1 MGERHVPRML
11 DFAAEYSRRLLL
23 VAAALVVLGY
33 VLVQLSGIL
42 LPTLVAILITALLYP
57 AAEWLRGKGVPS
69 LLATVFVMG
78 AMLSAVVG
86 AFAIVGP
93 STISQFDDLAAGG
106 REGVQR
112 LTTYVTEGPFGVSE
126 ADIDQRVSA
135 AVEQVRQNL
144 GGLAGRVVGT
154 ALIAVNAL
162 AGLVLV
168 LFLVFFFVKDGERM
182 GNSVVGLARPQWR
195 ADARELG
202 RQAFEVLAIYARGV
216 VFVAT
221 VDAVLIGL
229 ALLAIGVPLVLPLA
243 LVTFLAAFFPIIGAV
258 LAGALAVLVALV
270 SDGFVAA
277 GLVLAAVV
285 VIQQLEGNV
294 LYPLIVGRS
303 LHLHPAA
310 MLLVLGAGSLVAG
323 VAGALFAV
331 PVASVVVVVAKYLRA
346 RERRH
351 DASESAD
358 ERRLSAARD
367 EAQEGD
373 EQRDSDA
380 IVAATP
386 PA

>member
-1 MGERHVPRML
+1 MGERRVPRML
-11 DFAAEYSRRLLL
+11 DFAADYSRRLLL

-42 LPTLVAILITALLYP
+42 LPTLVAILIAALLYP

-112 LTTYVTEGPFGVSE
+112 LTTYVTEGPFGVTE

-285 VIQQLEGNV
+285 VIQQVEGNV

-367 EAQEGD
+367 
-373 EQRDSDA
+373 
-380 IVAATP
+380 
-386 PA
+386 

>member
-1 MGERHVPRML
+1 MGERRVPRML
-11 DFAAEYSRRLLL
+11 DFAAEYSRRLLV

-33 VLVQLSGIL
+33 VLAQLSGIL

-93 STISQFDDLAAGG
+93 SAISQFDDLAAGG

-112 LTTYVTEGPFGVSE
+112 LTTYVTEGPFGVTE
-126 ADIDQRVSA
+126 ADIAQRVSA

-202 RQAFEVLAIYARGV
+202 RQAFEVLEIYARGV

-285 VIQQLEGNV
+285 VIQQVEGNV